1 MGHGFDPWFRKIP
14 HASGQQCPCITP
26 TEPVSPRAQ
35 VCEGFQNPICAGACY
50 ERDPCVGYSG
60 GEVAGGGGRP
70 SMGEELDFG
79 REACLLHCDGKR
91 RK

>member
-1 MGHGFDPWFRKIP
+1 MGLGFDPWFRKIP
-14 HASGQQCPCITP
+14 HVSGQQCPCITP
-26 TEPVSPRAQ
+26 TEPVSPRAK
-35 VCEGFQNPICAGACY
+35 VCEGFQNPMCAVECC

-60 GEVAGGGGRP
+60 GEVGAGP